1 MYMETTIRLN
11 FETKEELDRF
21 RQYKSESY
29 NELIRK
35 LLFIAKMCEKEPK
48 LSQKT
53 VQEIKEARERIK
65 KGEFYTEKEAKKI
78 LGL

>member
-1 MYMETTIRLN
+1 METTIRLN
-11 FETKEELDRF
+11 NSTKEQLDSF
-21 RQYKSESY
+21 KQYKSESY
-29 NELIRK
+29 DELVRK
-35 LLFIAKMCEKEPK
+35 LIYLAKMCEKHPE

-53 VQEIKEARERIK
+53 IFEIKEARERIK